1 MFSAME
7 RDMSKFV
14 NGRQTTA
21 NMMKICQQKKIQRER
36 ERERERETV

>member
-7 RDMSKFV
+7 RDMCKFV

>member
-36 ERERERETV
+36 EREAV

>member
-21 NMMKICQQKKIQRER
+21 NMMKICQQKKIQTER
-36 ERERERETV
+36 ERERDSLVE